1 MPPGKDIIT
10 NRYSNRENGWCSN
23 KKNYPAEAL
32 ETLVGQS
39 FADTLQYET
48 WVEFVNKTYER
59 QIEDLRKLHR
69 SDPHKTKESL
79 VKRIGALEK
88 KISRARELFINGDL
102 PRPEYVDKKFGI
114 QDKIEVVRQ
123 ELSKLGDFDSAMER
137 LELQR
142 NLLMALA
149 PDPFGQPK
157 IHFNGDPD
165 DPDAEAFIDDY
176 SMFTDR
182 GGETS
187 RTVPDGGK
195 RRASEYRQE
204 FYRKMDLQVSVGGD
218 IVISL
223 DIGRSPVSK
232 CVNSS

>member
-149 PDPFGQPK
+149 PTRLVNPRYISTVILMTLTLRLSSMTTLCSPTVVERLAVLCLMVAREE
-157 IHFNGDPD
+157 PRS
-165 DPDAEAFIDDY
+165 IDK
-176 SMFTDR
+176 S
-182 GGETS
+182 S
-187 RTVPDGGK
+187 
-195 RRASEYRQE
+195 
-204 FYRKMDLQVSVGGD
+204 
-218 IVISL
+218 
-223 DIGRSPVSK
+223 IGRWTYRSASGEI
-232 CVNSS
+232 